1 MANYRKPVPKSQ
13 KEISNEQVNP
23 YVNPDNGETLGNPN
37 IPSEF
42 QQFTPTEQSGI
53 DFNRSE
59 KLSFTDDHTKPFSVS
74 IQDIDESVLFYFENV
89 IRPYVYQNGVK
100 IPVPL
105 IYGAPEKWKSVQKD
119 GYYKDKNGKI
129 MSPIIMFKRD
139 NMEKNRSIT
148 NKLDA
153 NNPHLYTSWQKSY
166 NAKNS
171 YSNFNIL
178 NNRIPTQQFIANVV
192 PDYVTLTY
200 SFIIQT
206 YYVEQLNKIVESIN
220 YASDS
225 YWGDPARFKFKAK
238 IDSFTTITELNQDDD
253 RVVRST
259 FTLTMNGYIVPDTI
273 QKDATA
279 IKKYNSKSKI
289 TIGLEG
295 VDPLTAA
302 SNTPPPR
309 RSSPILTYYT
319 ILDSLSNILYSGSIS
334 VGGTLSQII
343 SNSTIT
349 NSLNTTLASVEA
361 QGTIELADVD
371 NIDSD
376 GSTVPTPSGVPFTC
390 TPIAPCEDATV
401 TLNSI
406 TMDTIPS
413 GDTENIQVLQSD
425 DITEVG
431 SKQGVH
437 WRIADSNI
445 QNSDGS
451 YNVNIKAEDSL
462 VLPDVTNTD
471 SDGSPV
477 VTPAQTPFVCTPPAP
492 CDPYKTAKVMQTGQT
507 TSFTTGDDITRGRD
521 TDFFTLGY
529 TNEWGHNFRFCG
541 STGGYSDGA
550 SYFDISGVATTR
562 ALAFPNLIIFDFS
575 ARDVDSILS
584 YYIGDIASYGNQAT
598 QIAKHLT
605 STFGGLTG
613 WNLWNSNELI
623 NVINIGVYPILTH
636 YMSYPPF
643 EFGSSNRYFWT
654 ESAYSVTHGFR
665 TELRGIT
672 PLVGNGNASA
682 YLGVWVRY
690 TTLTELGL

>member
-225 YWGDPARFKFKAK
+225 YWGDPERFKFKAK

-289 TIGLEG
+289 TIGLEATG
-295 VDPLTAA
+295 
-302 SNTPPPR
+302 
-309 RSSPILTYYT
+309 
-319 ILDSLSNILYSGSIS
+319 SL
-334 VGGTLSQII
+334 
-343 SNSTIT
+343 
-349 NSLNTTLASVEA
+349 
-361 QGTIELADVD
+361 
-371 NIDSD
+371 
-376 GSTVPTPSGVPFTC
+376 
-390 TPIAPCEDATV
+390 
-401 TLNSI
+401 
-406 TMDTIPS
+406 
-413 GDTENIQVLQSD
+413 
-425 DITEVG
+425 
-431 SKQGVH
+431 
-437 WRIADSNI
+437 
-445 QNSDGS
+445 
-451 YNVNIKAEDSL
+451 
-462 VLPDVTNTD
+462 
-471 SDGSPV
+471 
-477 VTPAQTPFVCTPPAP
+477 
-492 CDPYKTAKVMQTGQT
+492 
-507 TSFTTGDDITRGRD
+507 
-521 TDFFTLGY
+521 
-529 TNEWGHNFRFCG
+529 
-541 STGGYSDGA
+541 
-550 SYFDISGVATTR
+550 
-562 ALAFPNLIIFDFS
+562 
-575 ARDVDSILS
+575 
-584 YYIGDIASYGNQAT
+584 
-598 QIAKHLT
+598 
-605 STFGGLTG
+605 
-613 WNLWNSNELI
+613 
-623 NVINIGVYPILTH
+623 
-636 YMSYPPF
+636 
-643 EFGSSNRYFWT
+643 
-654 ESAYSVTHGFR
+654 
-665 TELRGIT
+665 
-672 PLVGNGNASA
+672 
-682 YLGVWVRY
+682 
-690 TTLTELGL
+690 